1 MRRGVKM
8 NVKML
13 SLMFLL
19 IILTVVVTGC
29 MKEKEV
35 CDYDSICTTD
45 ETDNCAD
52 CKNVMGRDV
61 GEPTTPEIQAPLGA
75 KDVLS

>member
-1 MRRGVKM
+1 
-8 NVKML
+8 ML

-19 IILTVVVTGC
+19 IILTIAVTGC

-35 CDYDSICTTD
+35 CNYDAVCTAD

-61 GEPTTPEIQAPLGA
+61 GEPTNQEVQVPLGA